1 MVLVVDR
8 KTLLVKNINRNGDSL
23 LKIIL
28 EQQTPIPPHFVGIK
42 SNKLLIVDQYD
53 FTVNW
58 DLVYMTAKD
67 YKIESSMNGETWNT
81 LYSGII
87 PSTNLYTQKC
97 EFEPTICKY
106 IRFVALSTYDQRGY
120 KWLQGRNFKIY
131 GTLAGLFLYTNPDA
145 AYGIRKKEG

>member
-1 MVLVVDR
+1 
-8 KTLLVKNINRNGDSL
+8 
-23 LKIIL
+23 
-28 EQQTPIPPHFVGIK
+28 
-42 SNKLLIVDQYD
+42 
-53 FTVNW
+53 
-58 DLVYMTAKD
+58 MTAKD

-120 KWLQGRNFKIY
+120 KWLQGCNFKIY
-131 GTLAGLFLYTNPDA
+131 GTLASLFLYTNPDA